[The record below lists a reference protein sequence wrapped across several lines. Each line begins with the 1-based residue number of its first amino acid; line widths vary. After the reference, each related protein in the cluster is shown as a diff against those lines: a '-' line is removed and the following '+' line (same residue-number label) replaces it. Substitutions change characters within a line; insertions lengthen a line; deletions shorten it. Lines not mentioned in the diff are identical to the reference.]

1 MTHLKGNSS
10 GSLRTPPPNTQHQH
24 PEKKFF
30 QACGSQDLE
39 ESCTYKTALFPSITK
54 PCKLASSGWRS
65 GPALP
70 VLPRFLAPS
79 FSSADSGLCH
89 ARSLGEPGPGLGSC
103 RRTASERTP
112 GLCSDC
118 GFSAPLP
125 GARDT
130 RSPRRPVLRE
140 AQTPTWIPFQ
150 GKESISPFQA
160 GAGGPE
166 QHPRPAPP
174 REMAAPSPTLLG
186 QRNLPFNLGALTAFP
201 ARTDGA
207 MDHLNFRAE

>member
-1 MTHLKGNSS
+1 MSASQTGRLSVTHLKGNSS
-10 GSLRTPPPNTQHQH
+10 GSLHTPPHNTQHQH
-24 PEKKFF
+24 PEKNSSRPADPKISRK
-30 QACGSQDLE
+30 AVRA
-39 ESCTYKTALFPSITK
+39 KTALFPSITK

-70 VLPRFLAPS
+70 VFPRFLAPS

-125 GARDT
+125 DA
-130 RSPRRPVLRE
+130 RE
-140 AQTPTWIPFQ
+140 ARGPPEAGTPGGAHPDLDTVP
-150 GKESISPFQA
+150 GKRSDLSLP
-160 GAGGPE
+160 GG
-166 QHPRPAPP
+166 
-174 REMAAPSPTLLG
+174 SW
-186 QRNLPFNLGALTAFP
+186 
-201 ARTDGA
+201 
-207 MDHLNFRAE
+207 RA